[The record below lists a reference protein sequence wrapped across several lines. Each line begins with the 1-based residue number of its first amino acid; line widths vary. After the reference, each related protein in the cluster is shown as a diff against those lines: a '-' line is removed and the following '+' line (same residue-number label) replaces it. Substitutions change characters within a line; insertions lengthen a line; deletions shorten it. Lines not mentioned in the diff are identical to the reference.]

1 MKFVPIL
8 FLSII
13 QLVCYVEG
21 WISFFLNCIVKFLSR
36 ILFLFS
42 IISFVWWPLDMLC
55 GFLWAGCEYAKQRIM
70 GNRMEFT
77 DALALYTQLYPKL

>member
-36 ILFLFS
+36 ILFLFFHY
-42 IISFVWWPLDMLC
+42 IFCMVATRYVMWIF
-55 GFLWAGCEYAKQRIM
+55 M
-70 GNRMEFT
+70 GW
-77 DALALYTQLYPKL
+77 L

>member
-21 WISFFLNCIVKFLSR
+21 WISYFLNCIVKFLSR
-36 ILFLFS
+36 ILFLFARKY
-42 IISFVWWPLDMLC
+42 IVNGVARGGLK
-55 GFLWAGCEYAKQRIM
+55 G
-70 GNRMEFT
+70 
-77 DALALYTQLYPKL
+77 